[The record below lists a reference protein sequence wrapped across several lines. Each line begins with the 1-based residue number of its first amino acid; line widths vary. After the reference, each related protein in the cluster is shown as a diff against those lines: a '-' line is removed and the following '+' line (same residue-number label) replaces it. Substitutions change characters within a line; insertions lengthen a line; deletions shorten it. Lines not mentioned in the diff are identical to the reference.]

1 MTDDTANARLAE
13 LEAQIAEMSE
23 KQQAELQPVLEE
35 TRQRHGRIR
44 QCSAAARSA
53 LADWRIAMKYRIFDL
68 EARLREAG

>member
-13 LEAQIAEMSE
+13 LESRIAAMSE
-23 KQQAELQPVLEE
+23 ERQAELRPVLEE
-35 TRQRHGRIR
+35 TRQRHDLIR
-44 QCSAAARSA
+44 QCSDAARSA